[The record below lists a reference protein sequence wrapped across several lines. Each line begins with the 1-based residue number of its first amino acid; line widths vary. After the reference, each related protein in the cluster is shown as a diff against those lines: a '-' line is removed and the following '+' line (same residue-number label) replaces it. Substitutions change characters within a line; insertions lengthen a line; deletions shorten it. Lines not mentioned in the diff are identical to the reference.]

1 MIDPDPF
8 TQTYA
13 QIWHALAARTE
24 WVALFPAGRRGDK
37 ETITGRLTE
46 IIKARNLNGLVS
58 LDQAQWAGQPFGAN
72 SLVVSA
78 QHTYVMSVASGSS
91 AIEKVNDIK
100 WQTLLA
106 LRAAGPDL
114 GLPQFITSYLLQQAQ
129 DRPQPQPQQG
139 GQSFGYA
146 SVLWIT
152 VAMNIDSRLV

>member
-13 QIWHALAARTE
+13 AIWTALAARAG

-37 ETITGRLTE
+37 DDVRGKLAEV
-46 IIKARNLNGLVS
+46 IKSKNLNGLVS

-78 QHTYVMSVASGSS
+78 QQTYVMSVASGSP
-91 AIEKVNDIK
+91 AIDKVNDIK

-106 LRAAGPDL
+106 LRAAGPNL
-114 GLPQFITSYLLQQAQ
+114 NLPQIIDSWIIQQAQ

-139 GQSFGYA
+139 GQSSGYA

-152 VAMNIDSRLV
+152 VAMNIDARFV

>member
-13 QIWHALAARTE
+13 AIWTALAARAE
-24 WVALFPAGRRGDK
+24 WVALFPLGRRGDK
-37 ETITGRLTE
+37 DTITGKITE
-46 IIKARNLNGLVS
+46 VIKARNLNGLVS
-58 LDQAQWAGQPFGAN
+58 LDQAQWVGQPFGAN

-78 QHTYVMSVASGSS
+78 QQTYVMSVASASS

-106 LRAAGPDL
+106 LRAAGPNL
-114 GLPQFITSYLLQQAQ
+114 NLPQIIDSWIIQQAQ

>member
-8 TQTYA
+8 TQAYA
-13 QIWHALAARTE
+13 AIWTALAARAE

-37 ETITGRLTE
+37 DDVRGRLTE
-46 IIKARNLNGLVS
+46 VIKSRNLNGLVS

-78 QHTYVMSVASGSS
+78 QQTYVMSVASASS

-106 LRAAGPDL
+106 LRAAGPAL
-114 GLPQFITSYLLQQAQ
+114 GLPFITSWIIQQAQ